1 MTEAKNLS
9 GGNQQKVVIAKWL
22 NSKAEIYIFDEPTR
36 GIDVGAREEIYN
48 IMRDLIQK
56 GSSIILISSDLV
68 EVLKMSDRVVVMSE
82 GEVAAVL
89 DNDSSLTQETILTY
103 AINGG
108 I

>member
-1 MTEAKNLS
+1 MALTFFLTSSEVSS
-9 GGNQQKVVIAKWL
+9 GEL
-22 NSKAEIYIFDEPTR
+22 
-36 GIDVGAREEIYN
+36 
-48 IMRDLIQK
+48 M
-56 GSSIILISSDLV
+56 LISSDLV